1 MDDLPLFPLQTVLF
15 PGMPLHL
22 HIFEERYKRMM
33 RLCIETRQPFGVV
46 LIRQGN
52 EALGPLAEP
61 YPVGCTAQVMQVQ
74 RLDEGRLNLV
84 AVGKERFR
92 ILTLNYEAK
101 PYLLGSVQPY
111 PLVITEAQQQQQEG
125 KRLRMWIDRYLQT
138 MADAGKGPINLQSL
152 PDDPVS
158 LAYAA
163 AAIIP
168 VQPVQKQGILEQEN
182 ALGLLQ
188 GVQAIYRREIAL
200 LKAMLSGRAE
210 EMGSFSYN

>member
-1 MDDLPLFPLQTVLF
+1 MVDLPLFPLQTVLF

-33 RLCIETRQPFGVV
+33 RLCLESRQPFGVV
-46 LIRQGN
+46 LIRQGS

-61 YPVGCTAQVMQVQ
+61 YQVGCTAQVTQVQ

-92 ILTLNYEAK
+92 ILSLDKEAQ
-101 PYLLGSVQPY
+101 PYLIGSIQPF
-111 PLVITEAQQQQQEG
+111 PLVISDAQQVMQEG
-125 KRLRMWIDRYLQT
+125 KRLRFWIDRYLQT
-138 MADAGKGPINLQSL
+138 LTDAGKGPANLQSL
-152 PDDPVS
+152 PDDPIS

-168 VQPVQKQGILEQEN
+168 VQPLQKQKVLEQET
-182 ALGLLQ
+182 AFGLLD
-188 GVQAIYRREIAL
+188 GVKDIYRKEIAL

-210 EMGSFSYN
+210 EMGSFSSN

>member
-1 MDDLPLFPLQTVLF
+1 MVDLPLFPLQTVLF

-33 RLCIETRQPFGVV
+33 RLCLESRQPFGVV
-46 LIRQGN
+46 LIRQGS

-61 YPVGCTAQVMQVQ
+61 YQVGCTAQVTQVQ

-92 ILTLNYEAK
+92 ILSLDKEAQ
-101 PYLLGSVQPY
+101 PYLIGSIQPF
-111 PLVITEAQQQQQEG
+111 PLVISDAQQVMQEG
-125 KRLRMWIDRYLQT
+125 KRLRFWIDRYLQT
-138 MADAGKGPINLQSL
+138 LTDAGKGPVNLQSL
-152 PDDPVS
+152 PDDPIS

-168 VQPVQKQGILEQEN
+168 VQPLQKQKVLEQET
-182 ALGLLQ
+182 AFGLLD
-188 GVQAIYRREIAL
+188 GVKDIYRKEIAL

-210 EMGSFSYN
+210 EMGSFSSN